1 MIRLNYGEGSLIGEH
16 NQNVG
21 RPPANPPF
29 AAVWPTKKI
38 VVAHFSGNHS
48 FSRSIFFS
56 LISSIHR
63 RKQLFPVG
71 LLRFQRF
78 SLRIVASALCV
89 HTIIHPTKS
98 WPLYRLA
105 QAG

>member
-16 NQNVG
+16 KQKC
-21 RPPANPPF
+21 RANYGE
-29 AAVWPTKKI
+29 ASVLRSSNINTKR

-78 SLRIVASALCV
+78 FLQIVASALCV

-98 WPLYRLA
+98 
-105 QAG
+105 